1 MAKKILILDN
11 DFKSFSRD
19 SSWKNY
25 HDKIKGNTLNEVS
38 ISDSD
43 YEAYLLG
50 QKYIESISNTSI
62 IFGNSIPVTYS
73 DGNTEYRIT
82 KEGIERYKENLIK
95 CHDNFLAQPIGDSTG
110 ITSDM
115 QDEVTAS
122 KNSINSIDLELIS
135 YVTATT
141 DELGY
146 NTGDKYVVSNVNAY
160 SILKGLNS
168 SIISDIEL

>member
-1 MAKKILILDN
+1 MAKKILTLDN
-11 DFKSFSRD
+11 DLKGFLKD

-50 QKYIESISNTSI
+50 QKYIESISNTSV
-62 IFGNSIPVTYS
+62 IFGNSIP
-73 DGNTEYRIT
+73 GNTEYRIT

-110 ITSDM
+110 ITNDM

-122 KNSINSIDLELIS
+122 KNAINNIDLESIS
-135 YVTATT
+135 YVTSTT

-146 NTGDKYVVSNVNAY
+146 NTGDKYVVTNVNAY